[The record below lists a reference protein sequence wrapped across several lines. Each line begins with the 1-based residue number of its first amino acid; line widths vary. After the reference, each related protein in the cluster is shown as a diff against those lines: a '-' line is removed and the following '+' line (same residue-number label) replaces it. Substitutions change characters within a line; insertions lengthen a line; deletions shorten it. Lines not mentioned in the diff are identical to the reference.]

1 MKQRF
6 VRTGDELA
14 DSVTV
19 VVRGGDLDPVV
30 LRADALR
37 NHGIY
42 GTYGISVFAVRDLSL
57 DELAQMTPLIR
68 FASLAI
74 ITVGELRAL
83 GLTLEPT
90 GRNPRHYDVTLD
102 DLDEGIEKLASC
114 KHQVIVN
121 PYYEG

>member
-42 GTYGISVFAVRDLSL
+42 GTYGISVFAVRGSRP
-57 DELAQMTPLIR
+57 EP
-68 FASLAI
+68 
-74 ITVGELRAL
+74 GRA
-83 GLTLEPT
+83 GADDSADSVRLT
-90 GRNPRHYDVTLD
+90 RHHH
-102 DLDEGIEKLASC
+102 G
-114 KHQVIVN
+114 
-121 PYYEG
+121 G